1 METGK
6 KRKWKKEEMERN
18 EKIRKEEQ
26 NPMSSRQ
33 PIMET
38 RNLSIGYRSGKM
50 ETVVASGLDLSVGP
64 SQVICLLGQ
73 NGIGKST
80 LLRTLSRMQP
90 ALQGEVLFE
99 GSAIYDI
106 SRNELA
112 RKIGLVLTER
122 IPDTNLTVYE
132 MVALG
137 RQPYT
142 NWIGKMGAGDHA
154 RVTEA
159 LRDSQLEDLSE
170 KRCDELSDGQLQ
182 RAMICRAIAQ
192 DTPLI
197 LLDEP
202 TAHLDI
208 QHKIETFQLLREL
221 AGKLD
226 RSVLISTHEVQLA
239 TQMADVLWLMNPKG
253 IVAGR
258 PDELIEAGRI
268 NELFDGNSIHFDK
281 ESRQFKIK

>member
-1 METGK
+1 MANMDK
-6 KRKWKKEEMERN
+6 DKDQM
-18 EKIRKEEQ
+18 Q
-26 NPMSSRQ
+26 NPLRGEA
-33 PIMET
+33 ILET
-38 RNLSIGYRSGKM
+38 RELSIGYRSRKR
-50 ETVVASGLDLSVGP
+50 EVLVASGLDLSIRP
-64 SQVICLLGQ
+64 AEVICLLGQ

-90 ALQGEVLFE
+90 ALSGQILFQGR
-99 GSAIYDI
+99 SIHDI

-112 RKIGLVLTER
+112 RRIGLVLTER

-142 NWIGKMGAGDHA
+142 NWIGKMGDEDRA
-154 RVTEA
+154 RVAEA
-159 LRDSQLEDLSE
+159 LRDSQLEELAN

-208 QHKIETFQLLREL
+208 QHKIESFQLLREL
-221 AGKLD
+221 AKKLD

-239 TQMADVLWLMNPKG
+239 TQMADVLWLMSPKG
-253 IVAGR
+253 ITAGS
-258 PDELIEAGRI
+258 PQELIEAGKI
-268 NELFDGNSIHFDK
+268 NELFDRNSIHFDK

>member
-1 METGK
+1 MQIENTSKRDRLSETG
-6 KRKWKKEEMERN
+6 
-18 EKIRKEEQ
+18 EKAILQAKG
-26 NPMSSRQ
+26 
-33 PIMET
+33 
-38 RNLSIGYRSGKM
+38 LSIGYRSGKR
-50 ETVVASGLDLSVGP
+50 ETVIASDLNLVARESE
-64 SQVICLLGQ
+64 VICLLGQ

-90 ALQGEVLFE
+90 ALKGEIQINDR
-99 GSAIYDI
+99 SIDDI

-112 RKIGLVLTER
+112 KKIGLVLTER

-142 NWIGKMGAGDHA
+142 NWIGKMGIEDENRVA
-154 RVTEA
+154 RA
-159 LRDSQLEDLSE
+159 LKDSQLEELAE
-170 KRCDELSDGQLQ
+170 ERCDELSDGQLQ
-182 RAMICRAIAQ
+182 RAMICRAVAQ
-192 DTPLI
+192 DTDLI

-208 QHKIETFQLLREL
+208 QHKIETFQLLRKL
-221 AGKLD
+221 AKDLK
-226 RSVLISTHEVQLA
+226 RTVLISTHEVQLA
-239 TQMADVLWLMNPKG
+239 TQMADVLWLMNPSG
-253 IVAGR
+253 ITSGK

-268 NELFDGNSIHFDK
+268 NELFDKNTIVFDK

>member
-26 NPMSSRQ
+26 NPMRSRQ
-33 PIMET
+33 PILET
-38 RNLSIGYRSGKM
+38 SNLSIGYRSGKM

-99 GSAIYDI
+99 GSSIYDI

-253 IVAGR
+253 IVTGP